1 MLLLQKSP
9 RRKKKFW
16 RKDETELLIKCVD
29 KYGKHWAR
37 IIKNNTI
44 FIENGRTQVDLK
56 DRWRNILLS
65 RSKKNK
71 TKVKDT
77 LVLYNDKH
85 NAIVFDSGG
94 EEEESDED
102 DYIPLKKIKKSKKK
116 SVKKSKKS
124 KSKKKS
130 VKKSKKSKKKSK
142 KSKKKSKNSKS
153 RKKSKKKS
161 RKKSTKR
168 SKNSYKIYSIKGCG
182 YCVKAKELFKSKK
195 IKYIEIK
202 VTDENIED
210 IYKKIDTKTNKY
222 RSFPII
228 FKNNKFIGGF
238 ADLDKNNL

>member
-142 KSKKKSKNSKS
+142 KSKKKS
-153 RKKSKKKS
+153 

-168 SKNSYKIYSIKGCG
+168 SKNYYKIYSIKGCG